1 MSRPKSR
8 EVERLRK
15 AATTARTEAKLE
27 SAMRERAEALVH
39 QQRLILEGLTEQV
52 ACATCAFAFSVGLMN
67 PDAVVPEYEAPP
79 K

>member
-1 MSRPKSR
+1 
-8 EVERLRK
+8 
-15 AATTARTEAKLE
+15 
-27 SAMRERAEALVH
+27 MRERAEALVH